1 MIDPTMLRVIGKVS
15 GFVISMIIVPIAID
29 YIKDEV
35 KLRQQERW
43 RKREKE
49 EDELQKRLREL

>member
-1 MIDPTMLRVIGKVS
+1 MLRVIGKVS